1 MVLGEFLYRT
11 IKKRLVY
18 ENKFVI
24 LQHKTLIHQDN
35 KNHLIMKKL
44 WIGIGILVA
53 GVTLFIMPIIIA
65 ANTNAA
71 LKDGNFR
78 YIPGTVFFINNDYT
92 IDCDSL
98 QITKPIKKGVA
109 FAKMLDSP
117 FDFDGIK
124 RTMPLPEEFD
134 TSMVLFW
141 DDKESELCEGKI
153 VKRSEGK
160 CLKAVGTYKYKTGFF
175 TTISIPI
182 AAFVD
187 E

>member
-1 MVLGEFLYRT
+1 
-11 IKKRLVY
+11 
-18 ENKFVI
+18 
-24 LQHKTLIHQDN
+24 
-35 KNHLIMKKL
+35 MKKL

-98 QITKPIKKGVA
+98 QITKPVKKGVA

-117 FDFDGIK
+117 FGFDGIK

-141 DDKESELCEGKI
+141 DDKESELCEGQI

>member
-1 MVLGEFLYRT
+1 
-11 IKKRLVY
+11 
-18 ENKFVI
+18 
-24 LQHKTLIHQDN
+24 
-35 KNHLIMKKL
+35 
-44 WIGIGILVA
+44 
-53 GVTLFIMPIIIA
+53 
-65 ANTNAA
+65 
-71 LKDGNFR
+71 
-78 YIPGTVFFINNDYT
+78 
-92 IDCDSL
+92 
-98 QITKPIKKGVA
+98 
-109 FAKMLDSP
+109 MLDSP

-141 DDKESELCEGKI
+141 DDKESEFCEGQI